1 MRVPRSLTV
10 YGSKQDQRSVA
21 ERELQL
27 DDLKNEPPISQS
39 SRKSMG
45 MPDQDNLQ
53 RIISPIGEKCNYLG
67 WRILS
72 YADLRDRS
80 DHEQPPANSGVLK

>member
-1 MRVPRSLTV
+1 
-10 YGSKQDQRSVA
+10 
-21 ERELQL
+21 
-27 DDLKNEPPISQS
+27 
-39 SRKSMG
+39 MG

-80 DHEQPPANSGVLK
+80 NHEQPPANSGVLK